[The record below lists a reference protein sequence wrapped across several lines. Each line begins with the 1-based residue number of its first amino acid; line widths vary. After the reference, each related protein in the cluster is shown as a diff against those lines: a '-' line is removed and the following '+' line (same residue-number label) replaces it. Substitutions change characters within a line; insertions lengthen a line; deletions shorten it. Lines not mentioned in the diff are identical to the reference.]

1 MQGSARTS
9 VGCGIIGLG
18 VSLAMGWPA
27 ASTPPPKSSSGPR
40 PGVLGTLVDASLVSK
55 KLGGKRKID
64 VLLPPDYEGNAS
76 ARYAVLYALDGQNL
90 FTDSLAAG
98 GEEWALDE
106 LLARRPTDVQPLLV
120 VGIRSGPDALHENA
134 PPGSVDGARGD
145 ASVDFLVNELKPAI
159 DARFR
164 TRPERETTY
173 LMGQG
178 GSAVLAVYAAWR
190 RADVFRGAIA
200 LEFPDVDPVTTS
212 WTAELPPDATPW
224 IWFEQTSAS
233 RPRPSTTALI
243 ADLRKA
249 AQVQVLVSG
258 TSTPRPARLLAAL
271 RALPI
276 Q

>member
-1 MQGSARTS
+1 MQGSARIA
-9 VGCGIIGLG
+9 GLGILALG
-18 VSLAMGWPA
+18 VSLAVGWPA
-27 ASTPPPKSSSGPR
+27 DSTPPSASAPGPR
-40 PGVLGTLVDASLVSK
+40 HGVDGTLVDASLVSK
-55 KLGGKRKID
+55 KLGGQRKID

-90 FTDSLAAG
+90 FLDSLAAG

-106 LLARRPTDVQPLLV
+106 LLAARPADVQPLLV
-120 VGIRSGPDALHENA
+120 VGIRSGPDAVHENA
-134 PPGSVDGARGD
+134 PPGSVPGARGD

-164 TRPERETTY
+164 TRPEREATY

-200 LEFPDVDPVTTS
+200 LEFPDVDAETTS
-212 WTAELPPDATPW
+212 WTSEPPPGATPW
-224 IWFEQTSAS
+224 IWFEQTSAT
-233 RPRPSTTALI
+233 RPRASTTALI
-243 ADLRKA
+243 ADLRKV

-258 TSTPRPARLLAAL
+258 AATPRPARLLAAL